1 MSDYDNTDRGD
12 LFINDRKES
21 DRHPDMKGKLNIKG
35 VDHWFSGWWKD
46 GAKGEFLSLSIG
58 DACEKQ
64 GTAPAPAAQPARG
77 RGRPA
82 PAPAA
87 SAPMQPANR
96 GAAPSG
102 FEDFDDAPF

>member
-1 MSDYDNTDRGD
+1 MSDYDNTDRGV
-12 LFINDRKES
+12 LFVNDRKQS
-21 DRHPDMKGKLNIKG
+21 DRHPDMKGKLNIDG
-35 VDHWFSGWWKD
+35 TEFWLSGWWKD
-46 GAKGEFLSLSIG
+46 GKNGEFLSISLG
-58 DACEKQ
+58 DECEQK
-64 GTAPAPAAQPARG
+64 TAAPAPAPQPARG

-87 SAPMQPANR
+87 IAPIQPANR